1 MIPKDFIEVTAQ
13 FDGKKAIIRAACI
26 ESVTDNAEQ
35 KDGETIRLASRTIH
49 YAGRSINVLES
60 YEDIVDMIWNAEL

>member
-1 MIPKDFIEVTAQ
+1 MNLKDFIEVTAQ
-13 FDGKKAIIRAACI
+13 YDGKKALIRSACI

-35 KDGETIRLASRTIH
+35 KDGETIRLACRTIN

-60 YEDIVDMIWNAEL
+60 YDDIINMIWNAEL